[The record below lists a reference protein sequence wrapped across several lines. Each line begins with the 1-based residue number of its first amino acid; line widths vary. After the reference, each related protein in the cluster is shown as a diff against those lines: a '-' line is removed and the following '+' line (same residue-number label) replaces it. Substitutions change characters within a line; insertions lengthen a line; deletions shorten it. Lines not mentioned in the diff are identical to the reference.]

1 MICNLSR
8 REPDGFAGSPLRVHV
23 SVDFAA
29 RGAVAPAARAV
40 VEALEPVRP
49 GPVLIIHNAG
59 FGDYGA
65 FPASGWETQRRLLDV
80 NVVSVLEL
88 TAHWKPLLEKRGG
101 AVILV
106 ASTAA
111 WQPTPWL
118 ATYGASKT
126 FLLNWGLALREEWR
140 EAGLGVTVLC
150 PGPTET
156 AFFTVAGMDQ
166 KPSGVGMHSADLVA
180 QRGLEGWARGRA
192 VVVPG
197 ALNQVMA
204 AISCRLPRSCQG
216 RIAGIILKRFRKP
229 PSNRKS
235 S

>member
-8 REPDGFAGSPLRVHV
+8 REPEGFAGNTRRVHV
-23 SVDFAA
+23 PVDFAERMA
-29 RGAVAPAARAV
+29 LAPAAQV
-40 VEALEPVRP
+40 VMEALEPVRA
-49 GPVLIIHNAG
+49 GPVLIVHNAG
-59 FGDYGA
+59 FGDYGSY
-65 FPASGWETQRRLLDV
+65 PASGWETQERLLDV
-80 NVVSVLEL
+80 NVRSVLEL
-88 TAHWKPLLEKRGG
+88 SAHWKPLLEKRGG

-118 ATYGASKT
+118 ATYGATKT

-140 EAGLGVTVLC
+140 SAGIGVTVLC

-156 AFFTVAGMDQ
+156 AFFAVAGMNQ
-166 KPSGVGMHSADLVA
+166 KPAGVGTHSADFVA

-197 ALNQVMA
+197 LLNQVMA

-216 RIAGIILKRFRKP
+216 RIAGFILKRFRKP
-229 PSNRKS
+229 PSNR
-235 S
+235 